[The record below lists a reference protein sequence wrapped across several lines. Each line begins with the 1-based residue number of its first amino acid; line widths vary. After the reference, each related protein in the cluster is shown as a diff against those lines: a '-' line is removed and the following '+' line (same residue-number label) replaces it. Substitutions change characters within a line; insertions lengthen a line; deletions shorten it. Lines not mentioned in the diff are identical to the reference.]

1 MIDFLAALLLRQE
14 RFATSFTIPSADG
27 GLLVELWDR
36 PGRWVD
42 DATLQRLVTS
52 MRTVAAAGQRGKPVP
67 MYGALLGDRDDLSR
81 RCLTLVSLKATGE
94 PIGFC
99 ALAYFD
105 IPVGARVLSVVHLGL
120 LYVSPDHQHRHLSNV
135 LYGASTLLLL
145 MKNGL
150 RPFWISN
157 VSQVPAAIGLTARHY
172 DDVYPRPGERVRQS
186 FLHLMLARAIL
197 KSHRAAFGVGDDAGF
212 DEERQIITNAYT
224 GGSDELKKTWAEAPR
239 HRDEAINELCRT
251 WLDYDRGDD
260 LLQLGRCNL
269 RSILRF
275 FQSKLPDNAA
285 TSVFFRAVV
294 LLFVGVI
301 APVARWLIAPE
312 YDPRGRPLR
321 AQKDLEVTS

>member
-14 RFATSFTIPSADG
+14 RFATSFTIPSSDG

-42 DATLQRLVTS
+42 DATLSRLVTS
-52 MRTVAAAGQRGKPVP
+52 MRAVALAGQRGKPVP
-67 MYGALLGDRDDLSR
+67 MYGALLGDREDLSR

-120 LYVSPDHQHRHLSNV
+120 LYVAPDHQHRHLSNV

-172 DDVYPRPGERVRQS
+172 DDVYPRPGETCG
-186 FLHLMLARAIL
+186 RA
-197 KSHRAAFGVGDDAGF
+197 FC
-212 DEERQIITNAYT
+212 T
-224 GGSDELKKTWAEAPR
+224 
-239 HRDEAINELCRT
+239 
-251 WLDYDRGDD
+251 
-260 LLQLGRCNL
+260 
-269 RSILRF
+269 
-275 FQSKLPDNAA
+275 
-285 TSVFFRAVV
+285 
-294 LLFVGVI
+294 
-301 APVARWLIAPE
+301 
-312 YDPRGRPLR
+312 
-321 AQKDLEVTS
+321 